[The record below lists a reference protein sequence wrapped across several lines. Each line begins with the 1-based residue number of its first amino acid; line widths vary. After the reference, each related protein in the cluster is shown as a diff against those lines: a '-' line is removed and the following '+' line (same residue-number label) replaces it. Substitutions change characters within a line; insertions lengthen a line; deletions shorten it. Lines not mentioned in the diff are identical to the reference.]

1 MVKVWKR
8 SEYVYKR
15 DTKLHC
21 EKGIWRDVGQ
31 YNTIVRIPEMD
42 LYRKWICI
50 FCVIRMSGA
59 MLGSMPEVVQQAE
72 IPFLTQERRHEQMQV
87 Y

>member
-1 MVKVWKR
+1 
-8 SEYVYKR
+8 
-15 DTKLHC
+15 
-21 EKGIWRDVGQ
+21 
-31 YNTIVRIPEMD
+31 
-42 LYRKWICI
+42 
-50 FCVIRMSGA
+50 MSGA